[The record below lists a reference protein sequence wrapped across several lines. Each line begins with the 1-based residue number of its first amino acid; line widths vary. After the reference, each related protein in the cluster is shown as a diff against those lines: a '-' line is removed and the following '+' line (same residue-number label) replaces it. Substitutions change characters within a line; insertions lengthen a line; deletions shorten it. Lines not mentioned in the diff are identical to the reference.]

1 MSSSRNKKAK
11 KQKGGIDKFISARLP
26 RTQKLV
32 HTTFTLSGYTH
43 EAIKELAKYYGISNA
58 ELFDTM
64 TPLKSHQEKE
74 NTEKVLG
81 RIPQQADSAK
91 KNPKSYVINN
101 FTLAKVK
108 EAAAKRQIS
117 RDAIIEEM
125 VMVSKLLLDRFCQSS
140 KETYKCVLEGG
151 YEDVQLGIES
161 SLQGLEEAEECMKEE
176 LDADDPMLLR
186 LSKTISDLRGLV
198 GDMRTYIAE
207 EKAG

>member
-1 MSSSRNKKAK
+1 MSASTNKKAK
-11 KQKGGIDKFISARLP
+11 KQKGEIDKFISSRLP

-32 HTTFTLSGYTH
+32 HTTFTLSRCAH
-43 EAIKELAKYYGISNA
+43 ETIKELAKYYGISNA

-64 TPLKSHQEKE
+64 TPLKSQQEKE

-81 RIPQQADSAK
+81 KIPQQTDSAK
-91 KNPKSYVINN
+91 KNAKSYVINN

-108 EAAAKRQIS
+108 EAAAKRKIS
-117 RDAIIEEM
+117 RDAIVEEM

-151 YEDVQLGIES
+151 YEDVQVGLES
-161 SLQGLEEAEECMKEE
+161 SLECLEEAEDCMKEDLVE
-176 LDADDPMLLR
+176 DDQMLLR
-186 LSKTISDLRGLV
+186 LSKIITELRRLV
-198 GDMRTYIAE
+198 GDMRAYIAE